1 MGILYINSS
10 ARTKPSNSRAI
21 GDYLVDRLGDS
32 AVRRDLGREPL
43 PPISGDDLI
52 GVHGSQAANRESL
65 EQQLALSEQLIEEL
79 RQSNTLVISTAMYN
93 FGIPVVL
100 KQWIDSICRAGI
112 SFQYTEQGPVGL
124 LGVKRAYII
133 TASGGTPIGSEMDFA
148 SPYIEHICRF
158 IGIEE
163 IFHIDAG
170 GSKGEPEQ
178 VIEYGKLQ
186 VDQLIVKTSTPQ
198 LEEIV

>member
-133 TASGGTPIGSEMDFA
+133 TASGGTPIGSEKDFA
-148 SPYIEHICRF
+148 SPYLEHICRF

>member
-148 SPYIEHICRF
+148 SPYLEHICRF

-163 IFHIDAG
+163 IVHIDAG

>member
-133 TASGGTPIGSEMDFA
+133 TASGGTPIGSEMILPA
-148 SPYIEHICRF
+148 HTLSIS
-158 IGIEE
+158 
-163 IFHIDAG
+163 AG
-170 GSKGEPEQ
+170 
-178 VIEYGKLQ
+178 L
-186 VDQLIVKTSTPQ
+186 
-198 LEEIV
+198 

>member
-1 MGILYINSS
+1 M
-10 ARTKPSNSRAI
+10 
-21 GDYLVDRLGDS
+21 
-32 AVRRDLGREPL
+32 

-148 SPYIEHICRF
+148 SPYLEHICRF

>member
-10 ARTKPSNSRAI
+10 ARTKPSNSQAI

-148 SPYIEHICRF
+148 SPYLEHICRF

>member
-100 KQWIDSICRAGI
+100 KQWIDSVCRAGI

-148 SPYIEHICRF
+148 SSYLEHICRF

>member
-65 EQQLALSEQLIEEL
+65 EQQLALPEQLIEEL

-148 SPYIEHICRF
+148 SPYLEHICRF

>member
-1 MGILYINSS
+1 MCILYINSS
-10 ARTKPSNSRAI
+10 ARTKLSNSRAI

-148 SPYIEHICRF
+148 SPYLEHICRF

>member
-10 ARTKPSNSRAI
+10 ARTKQSNSRAI

-148 SPYIEHICRF
+148 SPYLEHICRF

>member
-79 RQSNTLVISTAMYN
+79 RQSNTLVICTAMYN

-148 SPYIEHICRF
+148 SPYLEHICRF

>member
-1 MGILYINSS
+1 MSILYINSS

-148 SPYIEHICRF
+148 SPYLEHICRF

>member
-148 SPYIEHICRF
+148 SPYLEHICRF

-178 VIEYGKLQ
+178 VIECGKLQ

>member
-1 MGILYINSS
+1 M
-10 ARTKPSNSRAI
+10 
-21 GDYLVDRLGDS
+21 
-32 AVRRDLGREPL
+32 
-43 PPISGDDLI
+43 
-52 GVHGSQAANRESL
+52 
-65 EQQLALSEQLIEEL
+65 
-79 RQSNTLVISTAMYN
+79 
-93 FGIPVVL
+93 
-100 KQWIDSICRAGI
+100 
-112 SFQYTEQGPVGL
+112 
-124 LGVKRAYII
+124 
-133 TASGGTPIGSEMDFA
+133 PIGSEMDFA
-148 SPYIEHICRF
+148 SPYLEHICRF

>member
-148 SPYIEHICRF
+148 SPYLEHICRF

>member
-148 SPYIEHICRF
+148 SPYLEHICRF

-170 GSKGEPEQ
+170 VSKGEPEQ

>member
-10 ARTKPSNSRAI
+10 ARTEPSNSRAI

-148 SPYIEHICRF
+148 SPYLEHICRF

>member
-100 KQWIDSICRAGI
+100 KQWIDSVCRAGI

-148 SPYIEHICRF
+148 SPYLEHICRF

>member
-148 SPYIEHICRF
+148 SPYLEHICRF
-158 IGIEE
+158 IGIKE